1 MPDRGSKGLG
11 VGDAAVNVNTD
22 TDTGVDQD
30 MDKDQHTDAS
40 AWMDVAAAREVLRSC
55 VCSRTRML
63 DRLLTQLFDDALA
76 PIGLRANQLTVLS
89 LVASMDGLRAVDV
102 SRYLEMDKS
111 TVSRGLALLREKG
124 WVEEGRGAAQGP
136 KTLALTRE
144 GSSILSRAMPYW
156 RQAGE
161 EAEQLLGETSVEA
174 LRCAGDA
181 FLIRRARE

>member
-1 MPDRGSKGLG
+1 MSDEGSSEGLG
-11 VGDAAVNVNTD
+11 V
-22 TDTGVDQD
+22 
-30 MDKDQHTDAS
+30 
-40 AWMDVAAAREVLRSC
+40 DVAAAREILRSC

-63 DRLLTQLFDDALA
+63 DRLLTQLYDDALA

-124 WVEEGRGAAQGP
+124 WVEEGRSAARGP

-144 GSSILSRAMPYW
+144 GSTILSRALPHW
-156 RQAGE
+156 RWAGE
-161 EAEQLLGETSVEA
+161 EAERLLGETSVEA
-174 LRCAGDA
+174 LRCAADA
-181 FLIRRARE
+181 FLIRRARA

>member
-1 MPDRGSKGLG
+1 MSDEGSSEGLG
-11 VGDAAVNVNTD
+11 VGGVEVSPD
-22 TDTGVDQD
+22 TDMSVDQET
-30 MDKDQHTDAS
+30 DQHTGAS

-63 DRLLTQLFDDALA
+63 DRLLTQLYDDALA

-124 WVEEGRGAAQGP
+124 WVEDRGP

-144 GSSILSRAMPYW
+144 GSSILSRAMPHW
-156 RQAGE
+156 RRAGE
-161 EAEQLLGETSVEA
+161 EAEHLLGETSVEA
-174 LRCAGDA
+174 LRCAADA
-181 FLIRRARE
+181 FLIRRARA

>member
-1 MPDRGSKGLG
+1 MMSDEGSSERPG
-11 VGDAAVNVNTD
+11 VGGAEVNTEAD
-22 TDTGVDQD
+22 TSVDQD
-30 MDKDQHTDAS
+30 ADQHTDAS

-63 DRLLTQLFDDALA
+63 DRLLTQLYDDALA
-76 PIGLRANQLTVLS
+76 PIGLRANQLTVVS

-124 WVEEGRGAAQGP
+124 WLEEGRLAARGP

-144 GSSILSRAMPYW
+144 GSSILSRAMPHW

-161 EAEQLLGETSVEA
+161 EAEHLLGETSVET
-174 LRCAGDA
+174 LRCAADA
-181 FLIRRARE
+181 FLIRRARA